1 MLDELDPIPG
11 RYTLEV
17 SSPGVERTLRT
28 PAHFVRAIG
37 ETVTVKTRPQVPGER
52 RRRGVLVAADD
63 DGLTL
68 DVDGGPDGGIR
79 LSYSDIDKARTVFVW
94 GPEGGPRGKAATL
107 IEAGGHHANDGE
119 EEEAGRDPMS
129 KPNFEF
135 LDALGQIARD
145 KGISVETLL
154 DALANALVAAYK
166 RRPDAAEEAVVTIDP
181 ESGEIRVYGQELDED
196 GNVTREWDDTPDDF
210 GRIAAQTAK
219 QVILQRIRE
228 VERDLKYEEYAG
240 REGDIVTGIV
250 QQTDN
255 RYTLLDLGKVE
266 ALLPQAEQV
275 SYERYEHGARLKAYI
290 VEVRKTTK
298 GPQIVVSRSH
308 PGLIKRLFELEV
320 PEISSGA
327 VEIKA
332 AAREPGHRTKI
343 AVWSNDPNVDPVGAC
358 VGARGSRVRMV
369 TNELRGERVDVVP
382 FSDDPVEL
390 IQSALAPARVRE
402 VRLDDDTG
410 TATVIVSDYQLS
422 LAIGKE
428 GQNARLAAR
437 LTGWRID
444 IKSETQLAEE
454 ESGYAGEE
462 WAEGEWIQNE
472 AGEMVWQPAEGG
484 TAVSATE
491 WSQGAEGAEGA
502 DGKAPAALRGHRG
515 ADADARRDSSEAPV
529 RAREPAPRRSA
540 GTAAED
546 RRGRRSGRRSGGG
559 LGGRAGRGGFGIA
572 PIRTCIGCRRTGIR
586 RRAGPGGP
594 TRRRVAGRGPRGS
607 PVGAPGC
614 AGTHRGASTRRSGRG
629 RSAGLC
635 GAGCEPCQVEA
646 IRVELGSS
654 SRQLPGPGSESP
666 VL

>member
-1 MLDELDPIPG
+1 
-11 RYTLEV
+11 
-17 SSPGVERTLRT
+17 
-28 PAHFVRAIG
+28 
-37 ETVTVKTRPQVPGER
+37 
-52 RRRGVLVAADD
+52 
-63 DGLTL
+63 
-68 DVDGGPDGGIR
+68 
-79 LSYSDIDKARTVFVW
+79 
-94 GPEGGPRGKAATL
+94 
-107 IEAGGHHANDGE
+107 
-119 EEEAGRDPMS
+119 MS
-129 KPNFEF
+129 KTNFEF
-135 LDALGQIARD
+135 FDALSQIARD

-166 RRPDAAEEAVVTIDP
+166 RRADAAEEAVVTIDP
-181 ESGEIRVYGQELDED
+181 ESGEIRVYGQELDEE
-196 GNVTREWDDTPDDF
+196 GNVIREWDDTPADF

-219 QVILQRIRE
+219 QVMSQRIRE
-228 VERDLKYEEYAG
+228 VERDMKYEEYAG

-298 GPQIVVSRSH
+298 GPQIVVSRTH

-320 PEISSGA
+320 PEISSGV

-390 IQSALAPARVRE
+390 IQNALAPARVRE
-402 VRLDDDTG
+402 VRLDEETG

-444 IKSETQLAEE
+444 IKSETQLEE
-454 ESGYAGEE
+454 EEAGYGDQE
-462 WAEGEWIQNE
+462 WAEGEWVE
-472 AGEMVWQPAEGG
+472 DETGEMVWKPAEGG
-484 TAVSATE
+484 DAISAE
-491 WSQGAEGAEGA
+491 QWSHAAEEQAGVAGAGATTDGAAAEGAATAE
-502 DGKAPAALRGHRG
+502 
-515 ADADARRDSSEAPV
+515 
-529 RAREPAPRRSA
+529 
-540 GTAAED
+540 TAAE
-546 RRGRRSGRRSGGG
+546 G
-559 LGGRAGRGGFGIA
+559 
-572 PIRTCIGCRRTGIR
+572 
-586 RRAGPGGP
+586 
-594 TRRRVAGRGPRGS
+594 
-607 PVGAPGC
+607 
-614 AGTHRGASTRRSGRG
+614 AGTTET
-629 RSAGLC
+629 AGT
-635 GAGCEPCQVEA
+635 EDVE
-646 IRVELGSS
+646 
-654 SRQLPGPGSESP
+654 GSESDGEAVAAEGSGVP
-666 VL
+666 EDGA

>member
-1 MLDELDPIPG
+1 
-11 RYTLEV
+11 
-17 SSPGVERTLRT
+17 
-28 PAHFVRAIG
+28 
-37 ETVTVKTRPQVPGER
+37 
-52 RRRGVLVAADD
+52 
-63 DGLTL
+63 
-68 DVDGGPDGGIR
+68 
-79 LSYSDIDKARTVFVW
+79 
-94 GPEGGPRGKAATL
+94 
-107 IEAGGHHANDGE
+107 
-119 EEEAGRDPMS
+119 MS
-129 KPNFEF
+129 KTNFEF

-145 KGISVETLL
+145 KGISVDTLL

-181 ESGEIRVYGQELDED
+181 DSGEIRVYGQELNEE
-196 GNVTREWDDTPDDF
+196 GEVIREWDDTPDDL

-228 VERDLKYEEYAG
+228 VERDMKYEEYAG

-298 GPQIVVSRSH
+298 GPQIVVSRAH

-320 PEISSGA
+320 PEIGSGV

-390 IQSALAPARVRE
+390 IQNALAPARVRE
-402 VRLDDDTG
+402 VRLDEETG
-410 TATVIVSDYQLS
+410 TATVIVSDFQLS

-454 ESGYAGEE
+454 EAGYGDQE
-462 WAEGEWIQNE
+462 WAEGEWVEDENDDL
-472 AGEMVWQPAEGG
+472 VWKPAEGG
-484 TAVSATE
+484 EAMSAAE
-491 WSQGAEGAEGA
+491 WSHAVEDAAEGGDGAKPAAETS
-502 DGKAPAALRGHRG
+502 DAPAAESKETGG
-515 ADADARRDSSEAPV
+515 AVEASAEP
-529 RAREPAPRRSA
+529 EPAVAEPA
-540 GTAAED
+540 AAE
-546 RRGRRSGRRSGGG
+546 
-559 LGGRAGRGGFGIA
+559 AA
-572 PIRTCIGCRRTGIR
+572 
-586 RRAGPGGP
+586 
-594 TRRRVAGRGPRGS
+594 
-607 PVGAPGC
+607 
-614 AGTHRGASTRRSGRG
+614 ASEVT
-629 RSAGLC
+629 
-635 GAGCEPCQVEA
+635 EEA
-646 IRVELGSS
+646 EA
-654 SRQLPGPGSESP
+654 
-666 VL
+666 

>member
-1 MLDELDPIPG
+1 
-11 RYTLEV
+11 
-17 SSPGVERTLRT
+17 
-28 PAHFVRAIG
+28 
-37 ETVTVKTRPQVPGER
+37 
-52 RRRGVLVAADD
+52 
-63 DGLTL
+63 
-68 DVDGGPDGGIR
+68 
-79 LSYSDIDKARTVFVW
+79 
-94 GPEGGPRGKAATL
+94 
-107 IEAGGHHANDGE
+107 
-119 EEEAGRDPMS
+119 MS
-129 KPNFEF
+129 KTNFEF

-181 ESGEIRVYGQELDED
+181 DSGEIRVYGQELNED
-196 GNVTREWDDTPDDF
+196 GEVVREWDDTPDDF

-228 VERDLKYEEYAG
+228 VERDMKYEEYAG

-298 GPQIVVSRSH
+298 GPQIVVSRTH

-320 PEISSGA
+320 PEIGSGV

-390 IQSALAPARVRE
+390 IQNALAPARVRE
-402 VRLDDDTG
+402 VRLDEETG
-410 TATVIVSDYQLS
+410 TATVIVSDFQLS

-454 ESGYAGEE
+454 EAGLRRPGVGRGRVGRGRERR
-462 WAEGEWIQNE
+462 AGVE
-472 AGEMVWQPAEGG
+472 AGRGRRGHVGRGVVAPGG
-484 TAVSATE
+484 GRRARL
-491 WSQGAEGAEGA
+491 
-502 DGKAPAALRGHRG
+502 PAAESGG
-515 ADADARRDSSEAPV
+515 GRRPP
-529 RAREPAPRRSA
+529 RRRPRRSRRGA
-540 GTAAED
+540 AETAEAAEAQPTAAEAGGGRRRGGRGD
-546 RRGRRSGRRSGGG
+546 RRRPRHSADTDLCRLPERPAGRPADPNRPA
-559 LGGRAGRGGFGIA
+559 AGRGAVGGPA
-572 PIRTCIGCRRTGIR
+572 RA
-586 RRAGPGGP
+586 RAGGLAVPGLARLP
-594 TRRRVAGRGPRGS
+594 GRC
-607 PVGAPGC
+607 GAPARLR
-614 AGTHRGASTRRSGRG
+614 AGLHGG
-629 RSAGLC
+629 RSSAGDAAAVAC
-635 GAGCEPCQVEA
+635 A
-646 IRVELGSS
+646 
-654 SRQLPGPGSESP
+654 PG
-666 VL
+666 

>member
-1 MLDELDPIPG
+1 
-11 RYTLEV
+11 
-17 SSPGVERTLRT
+17 
-28 PAHFVRAIG
+28 
-37 ETVTVKTRPQVPGER
+37 
-52 RRRGVLVAADD
+52 
-63 DGLTL
+63 
-68 DVDGGPDGGIR
+68 
-79 LSYSDIDKARTVFVW
+79 
-94 GPEGGPRGKAATL
+94 
-107 IEAGGHHANDGE
+107 
-119 EEEAGRDPMS
+119 MS
-129 KPNFEF
+129 KTNFEF

-145 KGISVETLL
+145 KGISVDTLL

-166 RRPDAAEEAVVTIDP
+166 RRPDAAEEGEVV
-181 ESGEIRVYGQELDED
+181 
-196 GNVTREWDDTPDDF
+196 REWDDTPDDF

-228 VERDLKYEEYAG
+228 VERDMKYEEYAG

-298 GPQIVVSRSH
+298 GPQIVVSRTH

-320 PEISSGA
+320 PEIGSGV

-390 IQSALAPARVRE
+390 IQNALAPARVRE
-402 VRLDDDTG
+402 VRLDEETG
-410 TATVIVSDYQLS
+410 TATVIVSDFQLS

-454 ESGYAGEE
+454 EAGGYGDQE
-462 WAEGEWIQNE
+462 WAEGEWVE
-472 AGEMVWQPAEGG
+472 DESGEMVWKPAEGG
-484 TAVSATE
+484 EAMSAEE
-491 WSQGAEGAEGA
+491 WSHQAEEPGDAA
-502 DGKAPAALRGHRG
+502 AATDAPAA
-515 ADADARRDSSEAPV
+515 ADASAPT
-529 RAREPAPRRSA
+529 P
-540 GTAAED
+540 AAE
-546 RRGRRSGRRSGGG
+546 SGDDNGAAP
-559 LGGRAGRGGFGIA
+559 AG
-572 PIRTCIGCRRTGIR
+572 
-586 RRAGPGGP
+586 
-594 TRRRVAGRGPRGS
+594 
-607 PVGAPGC
+607 
-614 AGTHRGASTRRSGRG
+614 
-629 RSAGLC
+629 
-635 GAGCEPCQVEA
+635 VEA
-646 IRVELGSS
+646 VVVVEVT
-654 SRQLPGPGSESP
+654 EEAEA
-666 VL
+666 